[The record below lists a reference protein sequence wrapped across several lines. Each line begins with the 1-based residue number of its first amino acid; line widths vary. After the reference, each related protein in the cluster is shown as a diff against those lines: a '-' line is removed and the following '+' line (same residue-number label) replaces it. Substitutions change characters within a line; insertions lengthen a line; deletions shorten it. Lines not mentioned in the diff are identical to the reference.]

1 MELTKGMTPENQKDT
16 KFGQGRFKMDNNHLG
31 VKNATDLEKELE
43 NSNSGIMDDDLGA
56 YDDNEFYRG
65 FDNNLTKLA
74 S

>member
-1 MELTKGMTPENQKDT
+1 
-16 KFGQGRFKMDNNHLG
+16 MDNNHLG